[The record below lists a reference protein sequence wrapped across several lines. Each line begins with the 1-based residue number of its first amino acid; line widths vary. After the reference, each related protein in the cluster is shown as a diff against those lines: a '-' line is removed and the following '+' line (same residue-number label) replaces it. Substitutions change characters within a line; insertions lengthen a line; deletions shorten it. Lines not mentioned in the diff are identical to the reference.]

1 MKKIKIEKVATE
13 RELQII
19 LLELE
24 KRWKNASEIKDTR
37 KRFREIMRVRNDA
50 KDLLSRSERIR
61 RSANFDDNSSNL
73 LSKIKKIFARWFSSM
88 EKKYK

>member
-1 MKKIKIEKVATE
+1 
-13 RELQII
+13 
-19 LLELE
+19 
-24 KRWKNASEIKDTR
+24 
-37 KRFREIMRVRNDA
+37 
-50 KDLLSRSERIR
+50 LLSRSERIR